1 MGLAERRAIVA
12 FQSTRYPALKERLDQ
27 IAGFAVPLEIDWA
40 SLDIDDYADLYDE
53 ALEKVYFLPLIEAFT
68 ALRIDPARL
77 AEVRGAMRRVDI
89 RYASIAARITFEQ
102 GVLTFDHY
110 PMSDIEDVSTRA
122 MAVVAAL
129 S

>member
-12 FQSTRYPALKERLDQ
+12 FQRTRYPALKERLDQ
-27 IAGFAVPLEIDWA
+27 TAGFAVPLEIDWA
-40 SLDIDDYADLYDE
+40 SLDVDEYAELYDE

-68 ALRIDPARL
+68 ALQLDPGRL
-77 AEVRGAMRRVDI
+77 AEVRNALRRIEI

-102 GVLTFDHY
+102 GVLTFDYY
-110 PMSDIEDVSTRA
+110 PMSDIEEVSTRA
-122 MAVVAAL
+122 MAVVAAF